1 LGHKTHPVGFRLG
14 ITRDWDTRWF
24 VPKASQYRELVL
36 GDLTIRNTI
45 RDEYKTF
52 FYAGIAKIEIE
63 RKMQDISVNI
73 HSARPG
79 ILIGR
84 DGERVKKLRGRLEK
98 KSGKRMQLN
107 ILEVAQPEMN
117 AFLVARNIADQIER
131 RVAFRRALRQG
142 IQRTMQAGALG
153 IKIVVKG
160 RINGAEIART
170 EKIMEGR
177 VPLHF
182 LNADIDYDFAEAA
195 TQMGRI
201 GVKVWIFKGTLEP
214 EPTIEALDEIETIQV
229 TVRPD
234 EDEQVKDEQKEI
246 VVDLEPNNDAL
257 DLKIK
262 IDTSGELEGQAT
274 SDADASGSD
283 KLGAKVKDTDASA

>member
-1 LGHKTHPVGFRLG
+1 MGHKTHPVGFRLG
-14 ITRDWDTRWF
+14 ITRDWSTRWF
-24 VPKASQYRELVL
+24 VPKGRQYREMVL
-36 GDLTIRNTI
+36 GDLNIRNI
-45 RDEYKTF
+45 IKDEYKTF
-52 FYAGIAKIEIE
+52 SDAGIAKVEIE
-63 RKMQDISVNI
+63 RNTQDISVNI

-98 KSGKRMQLN
+98 TSGKRMQLN
-107 ILEVAQPEMN
+107 ILEVTQPEMN
-117 AFLVARNIADQIER
+117 AYLVARNIADQIER

-153 IKIVVKG
+153 IKIIVKG

-177 VPLHF
+177 VPLHN

-195 TQMGRI
+195 TVMGRI

-214 EPTIEALDEIETIQV
+214 EPIIEALDEIETIQV

-234 EDEQVKDEQKEI
+234 EDESIEDEAKEI
-246 VVDLEPNNDAL
+246 VGDVGAPNGLEVKNEA
-257 DLKIK
+257 
-262 IDTSGELEGQAT
+262 DTPDELENQVT
-274 SDADASGSD
+274 SETETPAADELEVKEEDANAS
-283 KLGAKVKDTDASA
+283 T

>member
-1 LGHKTHPVGFRLG
+1 M
-14 ITRDWDTRWF
+14 
-24 VPKASQYRELVL
+24 VL
-36 GDLTIRNTI
+36 GDLTIRNI
-45 RDEYKTF
+45 IKDEYKTF
-52 FYAGIAKIEIE
+52 SDAGIAKVEIE
-63 RKMQDISVNI
+63 RNTQDISVNI

-98 KSGKRMQLN
+98 TSGKRMQLN
-107 ILEVAQPEMN
+107 ILEVTQPEMN
-117 AFLVARNIADQIER
+117 AYLVARNIADQIER

-153 IKIVVKG
+153 IKIIVKG

-177 VPLHF
+177 VPLHN

-201 GVKVWIFKGTLEP
+201 GIKVWIFKGTLEP
-214 EPTIEALDEIETIQV
+214 EPIIEALDEIETIQV

-234 EDEQVKDEQKEI
+234 EDEPIANDSKEI
-246 VVDLEPNNDAL
+246 VAGLVADSDVELKDVVDTPE
-257 DLKIK
+257 
-262 IDTSGELEGQAT
+262 ELENQV
-274 SDADASGSD
+274 ASPNAIPNTD
-283 KLGAKVKDTDASA
+283 QPEVKQEETDASA

>member
-1 LGHKTHPVGFRLG
+1 MGHKTHPVGFRLG
-14 ITRDWDTRWF
+14 ITRDWTTRWF
-24 VPKASQYRELVL
+24 VPKGRQYREMVL
-36 GDLTIRNTI
+36 GDLNIRNI
-45 RDEYKTF
+45 IKDEYKTF
-52 FYAGIAKIEIE
+52 SDAGIARVEIE
-63 RKMQDISVNI
+63 RNTQDISVNI

-98 KSGKRMQLN
+98 TSGKRMQLN

-117 AFLVARNIADQIER
+117 AYLVARNIADQIER

-153 IKIVVKG
+153 IKIIVKG

-170 EKIMEGR
+170 EKVMEGR
-177 VPLHF
+177 VPLHN
-182 LNADIDYDFAEAA
+182 LNADIDYDYAEAA

-214 EPTIEALDEIETIQV
+214 DPIIEALEEIETIQV
-229 TVRPD
+229 TVTPG
-234 EDEQVKDEQKEI
+234 EDEQTADESKE
-246 VVDLEPNNDAL
+246 VVTDLKTDNVLEPKAV
-257 DLKIK
+257 I
-262 IDTSGELEGQAT
+262 
-274 SDADASGSD
+274 DASDESD
-283 KLGAKVKDTDASA
+283 DQAAPEDGPSESDQSEGTKEDTDASA